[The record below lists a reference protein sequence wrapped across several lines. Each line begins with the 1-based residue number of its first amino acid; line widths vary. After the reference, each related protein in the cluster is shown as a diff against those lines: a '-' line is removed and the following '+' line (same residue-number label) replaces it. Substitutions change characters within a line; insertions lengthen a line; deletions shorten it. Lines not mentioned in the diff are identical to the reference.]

1 MADWSS
7 GQDAALSRR
16 KQGFDSPI
24 SCFEKVY
31 TIFSIYYDVCVADAM
46 QDMADWS
53 SGQDAALSRRKQ
65 GFDSPIS
72 C

>member
-24 SCFEKVY
+24 SCYLNLEESSVYVDVKV
-31 TIFSIYYDVCVADAM
+31 FSFA
-46 QDMADWS
+46 
-53 SGQDAALSRRKQ
+53 
-65 GFDSPIS
+65 
-72 C
+72 